1 MISIW
6 RLRCDMNCRYQIM
19 FSAIRIA
26 ISRPSYSVSQII
38 GHQIFVT
45 VITCIRC
52 FIWRIDSIS
61 RNFSQIDFWSKTL
74 TWRHYVW
81 YALIFHSTL
90 HFWIFDFFF
99 GKKEKLLAQHSLFYR
114 INWRRC
120 WPMSPEELTIL
131 REGTGPFRVE

>member
-26 ISRPSYSVSQII
+26 ISRPHYSISQII

-61 RNFSQIDFWSKTL
+61 RNFSQNDFSSKT
-74 TWRHYVW
+74 
-81 YALIFHSTL
+81 
-90 HFWIFDFFF
+90 
-99 GKKEKLLAQHSLFYR
+99 
-114 INWRRC
+114 
-120 WPMSPEELTIL
+120 SPEDTMCDMRWSFIRLSIFVNLTF
-131 REGTGPFRVE
+131 FRKKRKTFSTTFTFLQNQLEKMLAHVTWGAHNFERRDWSF

>member
-26 ISRPSYSVSQII
+26 ISRPHYSISQII

-61 RNFSQIDFWSKTL
+61 RNFSQNDFSSKTSPEDTMCDMRWSFIRLSIFGYL
-74 TWRHYVW
+74 T
-81 YALIFHSTL
+81 
-90 HFWIFDFFF
+90 FFF